1 MHPAFK
7 AWDRA
12 SEPLEATELRIHDG
26 APLKGLRKRADWYLA
41 TLRQLFPWAIP
52 KPGAVVMDVGSGLAY
67 VMEAALEE
75 YAPRRVIG
83 LDVAPSMIEKAKER
97 LRRDGVTD
105 PRLEFMA
112 YDGVA
117 IPLPDDSVDYL
128 YSVAALQHVPKPY
141 VYNLLLEFKRI
152 LSPSGFCAI
161 HLLSCNNISEHSR
174 LVPFAQE
181 IGSQLRGE
189 DTHWHHF
196 YSFDELLCVLADGV
210 EARQIEIVDGEV
222 SIWVSFGKSGPKF
235 RRPGLAKETH
245 LQRVHEAAAT
255 GGDRLA
261 AFARRMKP
269 PFAAWKGVTAGR
281 VVRAAARRLRSAARR
296 LRVAAAPA
304 SFIPGRRGGSTTDVA
319 EARRAADTGAWPQD
333 EALLPWYDRSDWI
346 DAIARMGRER
356 RLGEDDAALLR
367 KWCEDG
373 YVVIPKLIAAELIDS
388 FVDEIDDVWERS
400 DPIVGLAISD
410 VILDEGY
417 RVHVPHE
424 DLVRVEPERR
434 RHIKQVSNWRVGQYH
449 LYSRAAR
456 QIFDYP
462 EIVRV
467 ASMILGRRGEPRY
480 SLMFSKGT
488 EQGLHQDTCVFH
500 IFPRDFMMGVWIAC
514 EDINHE
520 SGPLEYYPG
529 SHRAPLF
536 PEFTNYPQTNRR
548 TSDPAQS
555 KRYDDYVTN
564 LAKDFQKHELLI
576 RKGDVMFWHPMLI
589 HGGSPR
595 LDRLATRKSFV
606 LHVIAEGADVGGRV
620 KGPFNW

>member
-1 MHPAFK
+1 M
-7 AWDRA
+7 
-12 SEPLEATELRIHDG
+12 
-26 APLKGLRKRADWYLA
+26 
-41 TLRQLFPWAIP
+41 
-52 KPGAVVMDVGSGLAY
+52 
-67 VMEAALEE
+67 
-75 YAPRRVIG
+75 
-83 LDVAPSMIEKAKER
+83 
-97 LRRDGVTD
+97 
-105 PRLEFMA
+105 
-112 YDGVA
+112 A

-141 VYNLLLEFKRI
+141 VYNLFLEFKRI
-152 LSPSGFCAI
+152 LSSSGFCAI
-161 HLLSCNNISEHSR
+161 HLLSCNNIGEHSR

-181 IGSQLRGE
+181 IRSQLRGE

-210 EARQIEIVDGEV
+210 EAREIDIVDGEV

-235 RRPGLAKETH
+235 HRPDLAKETH
-245 LQRVHEAAAT
+245 LERVHEGVAAT
-255 GGDRLA
+255 GGHQLA
-261 AFARRMKP
+261 AAVRRVKL
-269 PFAAWKGVTAGR
+269 PFATWKQLTVGR

-296 LRVAAAPA
+296 IRAAAA
-304 SFIPGRRGGSTTDVA
+304 SAGFAPGLHGASTAGVA
-319 EARRAADTGAWPQD
+319 EALRGADTGIWPQD
-333 EALLPWYDRSDWI
+333 EALLPWYDRSDWTDSI
-346 DAIARMGRER
+346 ERMR
-356 RLGEDDAALLR
+356 RVRQLGDDDAALLR

-373 YVVIPKLIAAELIDS
+373 YVVIPKLIPAELIDS
-388 FVDEIDDVWERS
+388 FVGEIEDVWERS

-424 DLVRVEPERR
+424 DLVRLEPERR

-449 LYSRAAR
+449 LYSRSAR
-456 QIFDYP
+456 QIFNHP

-500 IFPRDFMMGVWIAC
+500 IFPRDLMMGVWIAC
-514 EDINHE
+514 EDISHE

-529 SHRAPLF
+529 SHRVPLF

-548 TSDPAQS
+548 TSDAAQS
-555 KRYDDYVTN
+555 KRYDDYVTS

-576 RKGDVMFWHPMLI
+576 GKGDVMFWHPMLI
-589 HGGSPR
+589 HGGCPR